1 MEGKAMKKLNIF
13 SFLTAMALILFLATN
28 SISAE
33 YRALEDV
40 ESTDAV
46 FDFRIGDPQTALA
59 HLNLIHD
66 MIDDP
71 NMVINDKRPEIVIV
85 FIGPSVKLV
94 STGQSDNDQ
103 QEHLDALADKISE
116 MNEDGVEFEICMTSA
131 PAFNVDPDSIL
142 PEVNKVE
149 NGWITIIGYQKQG
162 YAMIANF

>member
-1 MEGKAMKKLNIF
+1 MKTLHIF
-13 SFLTAMALILFLATN
+13 SSLTVIALMVLFLATN
-28 SISAE
+28 SISSE

-46 FDFRIGDPQTALA
+46 FDFRIGDPQTALN

-71 NMVINDKRPEIVIV
+71 NMVINDERPEIVIV
-85 FIGPSVKLV
+85 FIGPAVKLV
-94 STGQSDNDQ
+94 STDQSSFDNNQ
-103 QEHLDALADKISE
+103 HEHLDALADKISD
-116 MNEDGVEFEICMTSA
+116 MYDDGVEFEICMTSA
-131 PAFNVDPDSIL
+131 PAFDLDPDSIL

-149 NGWITIIGYQKQG
+149 NGWITIIGYQHKG